1 MKKIYKVSLAAMTL
15 LTLVACGP
23 KRRPRTQP
31 STVQSEVT
39 DGKSSKKASSG
50 HEYYQTVLERYQAY
64 SRAIEAGDSAG
75 LETKLKEIDPQSD
88 EYVYAMY
95 LQTLGSKPNLSYFYT
110 DLDKDGRDELL
121 IGNGQTVSAIYYLKG
136 QQPELLHTAFV
147 ASSGG
152 SRSSFQIFE
161 DGSVIYAS
169 FSSLQPEVD
178 LIHYKFQ
185 KGKLETVNKI
195 QIKNGDGQK
204 PEKALGITAK
214 ELDQAKF
221 GWKELETGKKAISQA
236 STSEQQTN
244 SYQVRVAVSDLRIRK
259 EASIKGE
266 EVGMIPQGVYT
277 ITETVTAD
285 GYTWGKLQSGQGWIA
300 LEFTT
305 RVEGGNASTVKG
317 LSAED
322 QEDIHSVVENG
333 YSLMYSRLVKP
344 TFILDLSNDH
354 SGIYSYTEG
363 MFLDYFNTYTP
374 GTYQLADVIKKL
386 EAQETSESIQSMTT
400 DQLIQ
405 LAKERKQGWIY
416 SSKDKKFFEFVP
428 GGRGGAGPEVV
439 IPSADEWVVENDTVT
454 VTTRVKTSSQPFERY
469 VLKRSKKDYSG
480 GEHKTRFYVVS
491 KENVWNGK

>member
-31 STVQSEVT
+31 STAQSEVT

-64 SRAIEAGDSAG
+64 TRAIEAGDSAG

-121 IGNGQTVSAIYYLKG
+121 IGNGKTVSAIYYLKG

-204 PEKALGITAK
+204 PKKALGITAK

-266 EVGMIPQGVYT
+266 EVGIIPQGVYT

-305 RVEGGNASTVKG
+305 RVEGGNAESAPAPDTASTGMNLEEIKNGNFSSVAGVWKNKHGTSIEFNAQGIVKANGSALSGVQFSDFYFKEGNLHG
-317 LSAED
+317 LSRMPGATSETP
-322 QEDIHSVVENG
+322 IIFIP
-333 YSLMYSRLVKP
+333 SR
-344 TFILDLSNDH
+344 
-354 SGIYSYTEG
+354 EG
-363 MFLDYFNTYTP
+363 
-374 GTYQLADVIKKL
+374 G
-386 EAQETSESIQSMTT
+386 SESIY
-400 DQLIQ
+400 
-405 LAKERKQGWIY
+405 W
-416 SSKDKKFFEFVP
+416 SKSDVTN
-428 GGRGGAGPEVV
+428 G
-439 IPSADEWVVENDTVT
+439 NDLYY
-454 VTTRVKTSSQPFERY
+454 RV
-469 VLKRSKKDYSG
+469 
-480 GEHKTRFYVVS
+480 
-491 KENVWNGK
+491 N

>member
-1 MKKIYKVSLAAMTL
+1 MKKFYKVSLAAMTL

-31 STVQSEVT
+31 STAQSEVT

-88 EYVYAMY
+88 EYAYAMY

-152 SRSSFQIFE
+152 SRSGFQIFE

-204 PEKALGITAK
+204 PEKTLGITAK

-221 GWKELETGKKAISQA
+221 GWKELETGKKA
-236 STSEQQTN
+236 TS
-244 SYQVRVAVSDLRIRK
+244 
-259 EASIKGE
+259 
-266 EVGMIPQGVYT
+266 
-277 ITETVTAD
+277 
-285 GYTWGKLQSGQGWIA
+285 
-300 LEFTT
+300 
-305 RVEGGNASTVKG
+305 
-317 LSAED
+317 
-322 QEDIHSVVENG
+322 
-333 YSLMYSRLVKP
+333 
-344 TFILDLSNDH
+344 
-354 SGIYSYTEG
+354 
-363 MFLDYFNTYTP
+363 
-374 GTYQLADVIKKL
+374 
-386 EAQETSESIQSMTT
+386 
-400 DQLIQ
+400 
-405 LAKERKQGWIY
+405 
-416 SSKDKKFFEFVP
+416 
-428 GGRGGAGPEVV
+428 
-439 IPSADEWVVENDTVT
+439 
-454 VTTRVKTSSQPFERY
+454 
-469 VLKRSKKDYSG
+469 
-480 GEHKTRFYVVS
+480 
-491 KENVWNGK
+491 

>member
-31 STVQSEVT
+31 STAQSEVT

-75 LETKLKEIDPQSD
+75 LEAKLKEIDPQSD
-88 EYVYAMY
+88 EYAYAVY

-221 GWKELETGKKAISQA
+221 GWKELETGKKATSQA

-305 RVEGGNASTVKG
+305 RVEGGNAESAPAPDTASTGMNLEEIKNGNFSSVAGVWKNKHGTSIEFNAQGIVKANGSALSGVQFSDFYFKEGNLHG
-317 LSAED
+317 LSRMPGATSETP
-322 QEDIHSVVENG
+322 IIFIP
-333 YSLMYSRLVKP
+333 SR
-344 TFILDLSNDH
+344 
-354 SGIYSYTEG
+354 EG
-363 MFLDYFNTYTP
+363 
-374 GTYQLADVIKKL
+374 G
-386 EAQETSESIQSMTT
+386 SESIY
-400 DQLIQ
+400 
-405 LAKERKQGWIY
+405 W
-416 SSKDKKFFEFVP
+416 SKSDVTN
-428 GGRGGAGPEVV
+428 G
-439 IPSADEWVVENDTVT
+439 NDLYY
-454 VTTRVKTSSQPFERY
+454 RV
-469 VLKRSKKDYSG
+469 
-480 GEHKTRFYVVS
+480 
-491 KENVWNGK
+491 N

>member
-1 MKKIYKVSLAAMTL
+1 MKKFYKVSLVAMTL

-31 STVQSEVT
+31 STAQSEVT
-39 DGKSSKKASSG
+39 DGKNSKKASSG

-88 EYVYAMY
+88 EYVYAIY

-221 GWKELETGKKAISQA
+221 GWKELETGKKATSQA
-236 STSEQQTN
+236 KNSEQQTN
-244 SYQVRVAVSDLRIRK
+244 SFQVRVAVSDLRIRK

-266 EVGMIPQGVYT
+266 EVGMIPQGIYT

-305 RVEGGNASTVKG
+305 RVEGSNTTTSNKESSGMNIQEIQNGDFSSIAGTWRNGLGWTLEFDKDGLTGNKFFTDGSGVVNNIYPDHGYISGA
-317 LSAED
+317 
-322 QEDIHSVVENG
+322 IHST
-333 YSLMYSRLVKP
+333 KP
-344 TFILDLSNDH
+344 
-354 SGIYSYTEG
+354 
-363 MFLDYFNTYTP
+363 NT
-374 GTYQLADVIKKL
+374 A
-386 EAQETSESIQSMTT
+386 
-400 DQLIQ
+400 
-405 LAKERKQGWIY
+405 
-416 SSKDKKFFEFVP
+416 
-428 GGRGGAGPEVV
+428 GGAAISFLPAGTS
-439 IPSADEWVVENDTVT
+439 IKLDSNQNSDPSDT
-454 VTTRVKTSSQPFERY
+454 
-469 VLKRSKKDYSG
+469 KKDRIWTGQQYIWTP
-480 GEHKTRFYVVS
+480 EAFFYRVD
-491 KENVWNGK
+491 

>member
-31 STVQSEVT
+31 STAQSEVT

-64 SRAIEAGDSAG
+64 TRAIEAGDSAG

-121 IGNGQTVSAIYYLKG
+121 IGNGKTVSAIYYLKG

-204 PEKALGITAK
+204 PKKALGITAK

-221 GWKELETGKKAISQA
+221 GWKELETGKKATSQA

-266 EVGMIPQGVYT
+266 EVGIIPQGVYT

-305 RVEGGNASTVKG
+305 RVEGGNAESAPAPDTASTGMNLEEIKNGNFSSVAGVWKNKHGTSIEFNAQGIVKANGSALSGVQFSDFYFKEGNLHG
-317 LSAED
+317 LSRMPGATSETP
-322 QEDIHSVVENG
+322 IIFIP
-333 YSLMYSRLVKP
+333 SR
-344 TFILDLSNDH
+344 
-354 SGIYSYTEG
+354 EG
-363 MFLDYFNTYTP
+363 
-374 GTYQLADVIKKL
+374 G
-386 EAQETSESIQSMTT
+386 SESIY
-400 DQLIQ
+400 
-405 LAKERKQGWIY
+405 W
-416 SSKDKKFFEFVP
+416 SKSDVTN
-428 GGRGGAGPEVV
+428 G
-439 IPSADEWVVENDTVT
+439 NDLYY
-454 VTTRVKTSSQPFERY
+454 RV
-469 VLKRSKKDYSG
+469 
-480 GEHKTRFYVVS
+480 
-491 KENVWNGK
+491 N

>member
-1 MKKIYKVSLAAMTL
+1 MKKFYKVSLVAMTL

-31 STVQSEVT
+31 STAQSEVT
-39 DGKSSKKASSG
+39 DGKNSKKASSG

-88 EYVYAMY
+88 EYVYAIY

-244 SYQVRVAVSDLRIRK
+244 SFQVRVAVSDLRIRK

-266 EVGMIPQGVYT
+266 EVGMIPQGVYS
-277 ITETVTAD
+277 IIETVSAD

-305 RVEGGNASTVKG
+305 RVEGSNTTTSNKESSGMNIQEIQNGDFSSIAGTWRNGLGWTLEFDKDGLTGNKFFTDGSGVVNNIYPDHGYISGA
-317 LSAED
+317 
-322 QEDIHSVVENG
+322 IHS
-333 YSLMYSRLVKP
+333 SKP
-344 TFILDLSNDH
+344 
-354 SGIYSYTEG
+354 
-363 MFLDYFNTYTP
+363 NT
-374 GTYQLADVIKKL
+374 A
-386 EAQETSESIQSMTT
+386 
-400 DQLIQ
+400 
-405 LAKERKQGWIY
+405 
-416 SSKDKKFFEFVP
+416 
-428 GGRGGAGPEVV
+428 GGAAISFLPAGTS
-439 IPSADEWVVENDTVT
+439 IKLDSNQNSDPSDT
-454 VTTRVKTSSQPFERY
+454 
-469 VLKRSKKDYSG
+469 KKDRIWTGQQYIWTP
-480 GEHKTRFYVVS
+480 EAFFYRVD
-491 KENVWNGK
+491 

>member
-1 MKKIYKVSLAAMTL
+1 MTL

-31 STVQSEVT
+31 STAQSEVT

-152 SRSSFQIFE
+152 SRSGFQIFE

-221 GWKELETGKKAISQA
+221 GWKELETGKKATSQA

-266 EVGMIPQGVYT
+266 EVGIIPQGVYT

-305 RVEGGNASTVKG
+305 RVEGGNAESAPAPDTASTGMNLEEIKNGNFSSVAGVWKNKHGTSIEFNAQGIVKANGSALSGVQFSDFYFKEGNLHG
-317 LSAED
+317 LSRMPGATSETP
-322 QEDIHSVVENG
+322 IIFIP
-333 YSLMYSRLVKP
+333 SR
-344 TFILDLSNDH
+344 
-354 SGIYSYTEG
+354 EG
-363 MFLDYFNTYTP
+363 
-374 GTYQLADVIKKL
+374 G
-386 EAQETSESIQSMTT
+386 SESIY
-400 DQLIQ
+400 
-405 LAKERKQGWIY
+405 W
-416 SSKDKKFFEFVP
+416 SKSDVTN
-428 GGRGGAGPEVV
+428 G
-439 IPSADEWVVENDTVT
+439 NDLYY
-454 VTTRVKTSSQPFERY
+454 RV
-469 VLKRSKKDYSG
+469 
-480 GEHKTRFYVVS
+480 
-491 KENVWNGK
+491 N

>member
-31 STVQSEVT
+31 STAQSEVT
-39 DGKSSKKASSG
+39 NGKNSKKASSG

-88 EYVYAMY
+88 EYAYAMY

-152 SRSSFQIFE
+152 SRSGFQIFE

-214 ELDQAKF
+214 ELDQAKL
-221 GWKELETGKKAISQA
+221 GWKELETGKKATSQA
-236 STSEQQTN
+236 SNSEQQT
-244 SYQVRVAVSDLRIRK
+244 SSFQVRVAVSDLRIRK

-277 ITETVTAD
+277 ITETVSAD

-305 RVEGGNASTVKG
+305 RVEGGNAESAPAPDTASTGMNLEEIKNGNFSSVAGVWKNKHGTSIEFNAQGIVKANGSALSGVQFSDFYFKEGNLHG
-317 LSAED
+317 LSRMPGATSETP
-322 QEDIHSVVENG
+322 IIFIP
-333 YSLMYSRLVKP
+333 SR
-344 TFILDLSNDH
+344 
-354 SGIYSYTEG
+354 EG
-363 MFLDYFNTYTP
+363 
-374 GTYQLADVIKKL
+374 G
-386 EAQETSESIQSMTT
+386 SESIY
-400 DQLIQ
+400 
-405 LAKERKQGWIY
+405 W
-416 SSKDKKFFEFVP
+416 SKSDVTN
-428 GGRGGAGPEVV
+428 G
-439 IPSADEWVVENDTVT
+439 NDLYY
-454 VTTRVKTSSQPFERY
+454 RV
-469 VLKRSKKDYSG
+469 
-480 GEHKTRFYVVS
+480 
-491 KENVWNGK
+491 N

>member
-31 STVQSEVT
+31 STAQSEVT

-64 SRAIEAGDSAG
+64 SRAIETGDSVG

-221 GWKELETGKKAISQA
+221 EWKELETGKKATSQA
-236 STSEQQTN
+236 SNSEQQT
-244 SYQVRVAVSDLRIRK
+244 SSFQVRVGVSDLRIRK

-266 EVGMIPQGVYT
+266 EVGIIPQGVYT

-305 RVEGGNASTVKG
+305 RVEGGNAESAPAPDTASTGMNLEEIKAGNFSSVAGVWKNKHGTSIEFNAQGIVKANGSALSGVQFSDFYFKEGNLHG
-317 LSAED
+317 LSRMPGATSETP
-322 QEDIHSVVENG
+322 IIFIP
-333 YSLMYSRLVKP
+333 SR
-344 TFILDLSNDH
+344 
-354 SGIYSYTEG
+354 EG
-363 MFLDYFNTYTP
+363 
-374 GTYQLADVIKKL
+374 G
-386 EAQETSESIQSMTT
+386 SESIY
-400 DQLIQ
+400 
-405 LAKERKQGWIY
+405 W
-416 SSKDKKFFEFVP
+416 SKSDVTN
-428 GGRGGAGPEVV
+428 G
-439 IPSADEWVVENDTVT
+439 NDLYY
-454 VTTRVKTSSQPFERY
+454 RV
-469 VLKRSKKDYSG
+469 
-480 GEHKTRFYVVS
+480 
-491 KENVWNGK
+491 N

>member
-31 STVQSEVT
+31 STAQSEVT

-64 SRAIEAGDSAG
+64 SRAIETGDSVG

-169 FSSLQPEVD
+169 FSSLKPEVD

-221 GWKELETGKKAISQA
+221 GWKELETGKKATSQA
-236 STSEQQTN
+236 SNSEQQT
-244 SYQVRVAVSDLRIRK
+244 SSFQVRVSVSDLRIRK

-266 EVGMIPQGVYT
+266 EVGIIPQGVYT

-305 RVEGGNASTVKG
+305 RVEGGNAESAPAPDTASTGMNLEEIKNGNFSSVAGVWKNKHGTSIEFNAQGIVKANGSALSGVQFSDFYFKEGNLHG
-317 LSAED
+317 LSRMPGATSETP
-322 QEDIHSVVENG
+322 IIFIP
-333 YSLMYSRLVKP
+333 SR
-344 TFILDLSNDH
+344 
-354 SGIYSYTEG
+354 EG
-363 MFLDYFNTYTP
+363 
-374 GTYQLADVIKKL
+374 G
-386 EAQETSESIQSMTT
+386 SESIY
-400 DQLIQ
+400 
-405 LAKERKQGWIY
+405 W
-416 SSKDKKFFEFVP
+416 SKSDVTN
-428 GGRGGAGPEVV
+428 G
-439 IPSADEWVVENDTVT
+439 NDLYY
-454 VTTRVKTSSQPFERY
+454 RV
-469 VLKRSKKDYSG
+469 
-480 GEHKTRFYVVS
+480 
-491 KENVWNGK
+491 N

>member
-31 STVQSEVT
+31 STAQSEVT

-64 SRAIEAGDSAG
+64 TRAIEAGDSAG

-152 SRSSFQIFE
+152 SRSGFQIFE

-169 FSSLQPEVD
+169 FSSLKPEVD

-204 PEKALGITAK
+204 PKKALGITAK

-277 ITETVTAD
+277 ITETVSAD

-305 RVEGGNASTVKG
+305 RVEGGNAESAPAPDTASTGMNLEEIKNGNFSSVAGVWKNKHGTSIEFNAQGIVKANGSALSGVQFSDFYFKEGNLHG
-317 LSAED
+317 LSRMPGATSETP
-322 QEDIHSVVENG
+322 IIFIP
-333 YSLMYSRLVKP
+333 SR
-344 TFILDLSNDH
+344 
-354 SGIYSYTEG
+354 EG
-363 MFLDYFNTYTP
+363 
-374 GTYQLADVIKKL
+374 G
-386 EAQETSESIQSMTT
+386 SESIY
-400 DQLIQ
+400 
-405 LAKERKQGWIY
+405 W
-416 SSKDKKFFEFVP
+416 SKSDVTN
-428 GGRGGAGPEVV
+428 G
-439 IPSADEWVVENDTVT
+439 NDLYY
-454 VTTRVKTSSQPFERY
+454 RV
-469 VLKRSKKDYSG
+469 
-480 GEHKTRFYVVS
+480 
-491 KENVWNGK
+491 N

>member
-1 MKKIYKVSLAAMTL
+1 MKKIYKVSLVAMTL

-23 KRRPRTQP
+23 KRRPRTQH
-31 STVQSEVT
+31 STAKSEVT
-39 DGKSSKKASSG
+39 DGKNSKKESSG
-50 HEYYQTVLERYQAY
+50 HEYYQTVIERYQAY
-64 SRAIEAGDSAG
+64 SRYIEAGDRAG

-121 IGNGQTVSAIYYLKG
+121 IGNGQTVSVIYYLKG

-152 SRSSFQIFE
+152 SRSGFQIFE

-221 GWKELETGKKAISQA
+221 GWKELETGKKATSQA

-266 EVGMIPQGVYT
+266 EVGIIPQGVYT

-305 RVEGGNASTVKG
+305 RVEGGNAESAPAPDTASTGMNLEEIKNGNFSSVAGVWKNKHGTSIEFNAQGIVKANGSALSGVQFSDFYFKEGNLHG
-317 LSAED
+317 LSRMPGATSETP
-322 QEDIHSVVENG
+322 IIFIP
-333 YSLMYSRLVKP
+333 SR
-344 TFILDLSNDH
+344 
-354 SGIYSYTEG
+354 EG
-363 MFLDYFNTYTP
+363 
-374 GTYQLADVIKKL
+374 G
-386 EAQETSESIQSMTT
+386 SESIY
-400 DQLIQ
+400 
-405 LAKERKQGWIY
+405 W
-416 SSKDKKFFEFVP
+416 SKSDVTN
-428 GGRGGAGPEVV
+428 G
-439 IPSADEWVVENDTVT
+439 NDLYY
-454 VTTRVKTSSQPFERY
+454 RV
-469 VLKRSKKDYSG
+469 
-480 GEHKTRFYVVS
+480 
-491 KENVWNGK
+491 N

>member
-1 MKKIYKVSLAAMTL
+1 MKKIYKVSLVAMTL

-31 STVQSEVT
+31 STTQSEVT

-64 SRAIEAGDSAG
+64 SRAIETGDSVG

-221 GWKELETGKKAISQA
+221 GWKELETGKKATSQA

-266 EVGMIPQGVYT
+266 EVGIIPQGVYT

-305 RVEGGNASTVKG
+305 RVEGGNAESAPAPDTASTGMNLEEIKNGNFSSVAGVWKNKHGTSIEFNAQGIVKANGSALSGVQFSDFYFKEGNLHG
-317 LSAED
+317 LSRMPGATSETP
-322 QEDIHSVVENG
+322 IIFIP
-333 YSLMYSRLVKP
+333 SR
-344 TFILDLSNDH
+344 
-354 SGIYSYTEG
+354 EG
-363 MFLDYFNTYTP
+363 
-374 GTYQLADVIKKL
+374 G
-386 EAQETSESIQSMTT
+386 SESIY
-400 DQLIQ
+400 
-405 LAKERKQGWIY
+405 W
-416 SSKDKKFFEFVP
+416 SKSDVTN
-428 GGRGGAGPEVV
+428 G
-439 IPSADEWVVENDTVT
+439 NDLYY
-454 VTTRVKTSSQPFERY
+454 RV
-469 VLKRSKKDYSG
+469 
-480 GEHKTRFYVVS
+480 
-491 KENVWNGK
+491 N

>member
-1 MKKIYKVSLAAMTL
+1 MKKIYKVSLATMAL

-31 STVQSEVT
+31 STVQSEVA
-39 DGKSSKKASSG
+39 DGKGSKKTSSG
-50 HEYYQTVLERYQAY
+50 HEYYQTILERYQAY

-75 LETKLKEIDPQSD
+75 LETKLKEIDSQSD
-88 EYVYAMY
+88 EYFYARY
-95 LQTLGSKPNLSYFYT
+95 LQTLGRKPNLSYFYT

-121 IGNGQTVSAIYYLKG
+121 IGNSQTVSAIYYLKG

-152 SRSSFQIFE
+152 SRSGFQIFE

-185 KGKLETVNKI
+185 KGKLETVNQI
-195 QIKNGDGQK
+195 QIKNRDGQK

-221 GWKELETGKKAISQA
+221 GWKELETGKKATSQA
-236 STSEQQTN
+236 SNSEQQT
-244 SYQVRVAVSDLRIRK
+244 SSFQVRVGVSNLRIRK

-277 ITETVTAD
+277 ITETVSAD

-305 RVEGGNASTVKG
+305 RVSGNAESAPAPANTKTGMNLEEIKAGNFSSVAGVWKNKHGTSIEFDAQGIVKVNGSDLSGVQFSDFYFKEGNLHGLSRIPGATNETPILFIPSREGG
-317 LSAED
+317 
-322 QEDIHSVVENG
+322 
-333 YSLMYSRLVKP
+333 
-344 TFILDLSNDH
+344 
-354 SGIYSYTEG
+354 
-363 MFLDYFNTYTP
+363 
-374 GTYQLADVIKKL
+374 
-386 EAQETSESIQSMTT
+386 SESIYWSRSDVTN
-400 DQLIQ
+400 
-405 LAKERKQGWIY
+405 G
-416 SSKDKKFFEFVP
+416 
-428 GGRGGAGPEVV
+428 
-439 IPSADEWVVENDTVT
+439 NDLYY
-454 VTTRVKTSSQPFERY
+454 RV
-469 VLKRSKKDYSG
+469 
-480 GEHKTRFYVVS
+480 
-491 KENVWNGK
+491 N

>member
-31 STVQSEVT
+31 STAQSEVT

-64 SRAIEAGDSAG
+64 SRAIETGDSVG

-136 QQPELLHTAFV
+136 QQPELLDTAFV

-204 PEKALGITAK
+204 SEKALGITAK

-221 GWKELETGKKAISQA
+221 GWKELETGKKATSQA

-266 EVGMIPQGVYT
+266 EVGIIPQGVYT

-305 RVEGGNASTVKG
+305 RVEGGNAESAPAPDTASTGMNLEEIKNGNFSSVAGVWKNKHGTSIEFNAQGIVKANGSALSGVQFSDFYFKEGNLHG
-317 LSAED
+317 LSRMPGATSETP
-322 QEDIHSVVENG
+322 IIFIP
-333 YSLMYSRLVKP
+333 SR
-344 TFILDLSNDH
+344 
-354 SGIYSYTEG
+354 EG
-363 MFLDYFNTYTP
+363 
-374 GTYQLADVIKKL
+374 G
-386 EAQETSESIQSMTT
+386 SESIY
-400 DQLIQ
+400 
-405 LAKERKQGWIY
+405 W
-416 SSKDKKFFEFVP
+416 SKSDVTN
-428 GGRGGAGPEVV
+428 G
-439 IPSADEWVVENDTVT
+439 NDLYY
-454 VTTRVKTSSQPFERY
+454 RV
-469 VLKRSKKDYSG
+469 
-480 GEHKTRFYVVS
+480 
-491 KENVWNGK
+491 N

>member
-1 MKKIYKVSLAAMTL
+1 MKKIYKVSLAAITL

-31 STVQSEVT
+31 STVQSEVA
-39 DGKSSKKASSG
+39 DGKSSKKTSSG

-75 LETKLKEIDPQSD
+75 LAAKLKEIDPKSD

-121 IGNGQTVSAIYYLKG
+121 IGSGQTVSAIYYLKG

-152 SRSSFQIFE
+152 SRSGFQIFE

-204 PEKALGITAK
+204 PDKVLGITAK

-221 GWKELETGKKAISQA
+221 VWKELETGKKATSQA
-236 STSEQQTN
+236 SISEQQT
-244 SYQVRVAVSDLRIRK
+244 SSFQVRVAVSDLRIRK

-266 EVGMIPQGVYT
+266 EVGIIPQGIYT

-305 RVEGGNASTVKG
+305 RVEGGNAESAPAPDTASTGMNLEEIKNGNFSSVAGVWKNKHGTSIEFNAQGIVKANGSALSGVQFSDFYFKEGNLHG
-317 LSAED
+317 LSRMPGATSETP
-322 QEDIHSVVENG
+322 IIFIP
-333 YSLMYSRLVKP
+333 SR
-344 TFILDLSNDH
+344 
-354 SGIYSYTEG
+354 EG
-363 MFLDYFNTYTP
+363 
-374 GTYQLADVIKKL
+374 G
-386 EAQETSESIQSMTT
+386 SESIY
-400 DQLIQ
+400 
-405 LAKERKQGWIY
+405 W
-416 SSKDKKFFEFVP
+416 SKSDVTN
-428 GGRGGAGPEVV
+428 G
-439 IPSADEWVVENDTVT
+439 NDLYY
-454 VTTRVKTSSQPFERY
+454 RV
-469 VLKRSKKDYSG
+469 
-480 GEHKTRFYVVS
+480 
-491 KENVWNGK
+491 N

>member
-1 MKKIYKVSLAAMTL
+1 MKKFYKVSLVAMTL

-31 STVQSEVT
+31 STAQSEVT
-39 DGKSSKKASSG
+39 DGKNSKKASSG

-88 EYVYAMY
+88 EYAYAMY

-221 GWKELETGKKAISQA
+221 GWKELETGKKATSQA
-236 STSEQQTN
+236 KNSEQQTN
-244 SYQVRVAVSDLRIRK
+244 SFQVRVAVSDLRIRK

-277 ITETVTAD
+277 IIETVSAD

-305 RVEGGNASTVKG
+305 RVEGGNAESAPAPDTASTGMNLEEIKNGNFSSVAGVWKNKHGTSIEFNAQGIVKANGSALSGVQFSDFYFKEGNLHG
-317 LSAED
+317 LSRMPGATSETP
-322 QEDIHSVVENG
+322 IIFIP
-333 YSLMYSRLVKP
+333 SR
-344 TFILDLSNDH
+344 
-354 SGIYSYTEG
+354 EG
-363 MFLDYFNTYTP
+363 
-374 GTYQLADVIKKL
+374 G
-386 EAQETSESIQSMTT
+386 SESIY
-400 DQLIQ
+400 
-405 LAKERKQGWIY
+405 W
-416 SSKDKKFFEFVP
+416 SKSDVTN
-428 GGRGGAGPEVV
+428 G
-439 IPSADEWVVENDTVT
+439 NDLYY
-454 VTTRVKTSSQPFERY
+454 RV
-469 VLKRSKKDYSG
+469 
-480 GEHKTRFYVVS
+480 
-491 KENVWNGK
+491 N

>member
-31 STVQSEVT
+31 STTQSEVT

-88 EYVYAMY
+88 EYVYALY

-214 ELDQAKF
+214 ELDQAKL
-221 GWKELETGKKAISQA
+221 GWKELETGKKATSQA
-236 STSEQQTN
+236 SNSEQQT
-244 SYQVRVAVSDLRIRK
+244 SSFQVRVAVSDLRIRK

-277 ITETVTAD
+277 ITETVSAD

-305 RVEGGNASTVKG
+305 RVEGGNAESAPAPDTASTGMNLEEIKNGNFSSVAGVWKNKHGTSIEFNAQGIVKANGSALSGVQFSDFYFKEGNLHG
-317 LSAED
+317 LSRMPGATSETP
-322 QEDIHSVVENG
+322 IIFIP
-333 YSLMYSRLVKP
+333 SR
-344 TFILDLSNDH
+344 
-354 SGIYSYTEG
+354 EG
-363 MFLDYFNTYTP
+363 
-374 GTYQLADVIKKL
+374 G
-386 EAQETSESIQSMTT
+386 SESIY
-400 DQLIQ
+400 
-405 LAKERKQGWIY
+405 W
-416 SSKDKKFFEFVP
+416 SKSDVTN
-428 GGRGGAGPEVV
+428 G
-439 IPSADEWVVENDTVT
+439 NDLYY
-454 VTTRVKTSSQPFERY
+454 RV
-469 VLKRSKKDYSG
+469 
-480 GEHKTRFYVVS
+480 
-491 KENVWNGK
+491 N

>member
-15 LTLVACGP
+15 LTLVACGS

-31 STVQSEVT
+31 STVQSEVA
-39 DGKSSKKASSG
+39 DGKETKKTSSG

-88 EYVYAMY
+88 EYVYARY
-95 LQTLGSKPNLSYFYT
+95 LQTLGRKPSLSYFYT

-121 IGNGQTVSAIYYLKG
+121 IGNSQTVSAIYYLKG

-152 SRSSFQIFE
+152 SRSGFQIFE
-161 DGSVIYAS
+161 DGSVVYAS

-178 LIHYKFQ
+178 VIHYKFQ
-185 KGKLETVNKI
+185 KGKLETVNQI

-221 GWKELETGKKAISQA
+221 GWKELETGKKATSQA
-236 STSEQQTN
+236 SNSESQTS
-244 SYQVRVAVSDLRIRK
+244 SFQVRVGVSDLRIRK

-277 ITETVTAD
+277 ITETVSAD

-305 RVEGGNASTVKG
+305 RVSGNAESAPAPANTKTGMNLEEIKAGNFSSVAGVWKNKHGTSIEFDAQGIVKVNGSDLSGVQFSDFYFKEGNLHGLSRIPGATNETPILFIPSREGG
-317 LSAED
+317 
-322 QEDIHSVVENG
+322 
-333 YSLMYSRLVKP
+333 
-344 TFILDLSNDH
+344 
-354 SGIYSYTEG
+354 
-363 MFLDYFNTYTP
+363 
-374 GTYQLADVIKKL
+374 
-386 EAQETSESIQSMTT
+386 SESIYWSRSDVTN
-400 DQLIQ
+400 
-405 LAKERKQGWIY
+405 G
-416 SSKDKKFFEFVP
+416 
-428 GGRGGAGPEVV
+428 
-439 IPSADEWVVENDTVT
+439 NDLYY
-454 VTTRVKTSSQPFERY
+454 RV
-469 VLKRSKKDYSG
+469 
-480 GEHKTRFYVVS
+480 
-491 KENVWNGK
+491 N

>member
-31 STVQSEVT
+31 STAQSEVT

-64 SRAIEAGDSAG
+64 SRAIETGDSVG

-95 LQTLGSKPNLSYFYT
+95 LQTLGSKPNLSCFYT

-185 KGKLETVNKI
+185 KGKLETINQI

-204 PEKALGITAK
+204 AEQASGITAK

-221 GWKELETGKKAISQA
+221 EWKELETGKKATSQA
-236 STSEQQTN
+236 SNSEQQT
-244 SYQVRVAVSDLRIRK
+244 SSFQVRVAVSDLRIRK

-266 EVGMIPQGVYT
+266 EVGIIPQGVYT
-277 ITETVTAD
+277 ITETVSAD

-305 RVEGGNASTVKG
+305 RVEGGNAESAPAPDTASTGMNLEEIKNGNFSSVAGVWKNKHGTSIEFNAQGIVKANGSALSGVQFSDFYFKEGNLHG
-317 LSAED
+317 LSRMPGATSETP
-322 QEDIHSVVENG
+322 IIFIP
-333 YSLMYSRLVKP
+333 SR
-344 TFILDLSNDH
+344 
-354 SGIYSYTEG
+354 EG
-363 MFLDYFNTYTP
+363 
-374 GTYQLADVIKKL
+374 G
-386 EAQETSESIQSMTT
+386 SESIY
-400 DQLIQ
+400 
-405 LAKERKQGWIY
+405 W
-416 SSKDKKFFEFVP
+416 SKSDVTN
-428 GGRGGAGPEVV
+428 G
-439 IPSADEWVVENDTVT
+439 NDLYY
-454 VTTRVKTSSQPFERY
+454 RV
-469 VLKRSKKDYSG
+469 
-480 GEHKTRFYVVS
+480 
-491 KENVWNGK
+491 N

>member
-31 STVQSEVT
+31 STVQSEVA
-39 DGKSSKKASSG
+39 DGKETKKTSSG

-88 EYVYAMY
+88 EYVYARY
-95 LQTLGSKPNLSYFYT
+95 LQTLGRKPSLSYFYT

-152 SRSSFQIFE
+152 SRSVFQIFE
-161 DGSVIYAS
+161 DASVIYAS

-185 KGKLETVNKI
+185 KGKLETVNQI

-221 GWKELETGKKAISQA
+221 GWKELETGKKATSQA
-236 STSEQQTN
+236 SNSESQTS
-244 SYQVRVAVSDLRIRK
+244 SFQVRIGVSDLRIRK

-277 ITETVTAD
+277 ITETVSAD

-305 RVEGGNASTVKG
+305 RVEGSNAATSNKGSVGMNIQEIQNGDFSSISGTWRNGLGWTLEFDKDGLTGNQFFTDGSGVVNNVNPDHSYITGA
-317 LSAED
+317 
-322 QEDIHSVVENG
+322 IHS
-333 YSLMYSRLVKP
+333 SKP
-344 TFILDLSNDH
+344 
-354 SGIYSYTEG
+354 
-363 MFLDYFNTYTP
+363 NT
-374 GTYQLADVIKKL
+374 A
-386 EAQETSESIQSMTT
+386 
-400 DQLIQ
+400 
-405 LAKERKQGWIY
+405 
-416 SSKDKKFFEFVP
+416 
-428 GGRGGAGPEVV
+428 GGAAISFLPAGTSIKPDSNQNSD
-439 IPSADEWVVENDTVT
+439 PSDT
-454 VTTRVKTSSQPFERY
+454 
-469 VLKRSKKDYSG
+469 KKDRIWIGQQYIWNP
-480 GEHKTRFYVVS
+480 EDFFYRVD
-491 KENVWNGK
+491 

>member
-31 STVQSEVT
+31 STAQSEVT

-64 SRAIEAGDSAG
+64 SRAIETGDSVG

-266 EVGMIPQGVYT
+266 EVGIIPQGVYT

-305 RVEGGNASTVKG
+305 RVEGGNAESAPAPDTASTGMNLEEIKNGNFSSVAGVWKNKHGTSIEFNAQGIVKANGSALSGVQFSDFYFKEGNLHG
-317 LSAED
+317 LSRMPGATSETP
-322 QEDIHSVVENG
+322 IIFIP
-333 YSLMYSRLVKP
+333 SR
-344 TFILDLSNDH
+344 
-354 SGIYSYTEG
+354 EG
-363 MFLDYFNTYTP
+363 
-374 GTYQLADVIKKL
+374 G
-386 EAQETSESIQSMTT
+386 SESIY
-400 DQLIQ
+400 
-405 LAKERKQGWIY
+405 W
-416 SSKDKKFFEFVP
+416 SKSDVTN
-428 GGRGGAGPEVV
+428 G
-439 IPSADEWVVENDTVT
+439 NDLYY
-454 VTTRVKTSSQPFERY
+454 RV
-469 VLKRSKKDYSG
+469 
-480 GEHKTRFYVVS
+480 
-491 KENVWNGK
+491 N

>member
-31 STVQSEVT
+31 STVQSEVA
-39 DGKSSKKASSG
+39 DGKETKKTSSG

-75 LETKLKEIDPQSD
+75 LETKLKEIGPQSD
-88 EYVYAMY
+88 EYVYVKY
-95 LQTLGSKPNLSYFYT
+95 LQTLGRKPSLSYFYT

-152 SRSSFQIFE
+152 SRSGFQIFE

-185 KGKLETVNKI
+185 KGKLETVNQI

-221 GWKELETGKKAISQA
+221 GWKELETGKKATSQA
-236 STSEQQTN
+236 SNSESQTS
-244 SYQVRVAVSDLRIRK
+244 SFQVRVGVSDLRIRK

-277 ITETVTAD
+277 ITEKVSAD
-285 GYTWGKLQSGQGWIA
+285 GYTWGKLQSGQGWIV

-305 RVEGGNASTVKG
+305 RVEGSNAATSNKGSGGMNIQEIQNGDFSSISGTWRNGLGWTLEFDKDGLTGNQFFTDGSGVVNNINPDHSYITGA
-317 LSAED
+317 
-322 QEDIHSVVENG
+322 IHS
-333 YSLMYSRLVKP
+333 SKP
-344 TFILDLSNDH
+344 
-354 SGIYSYTEG
+354 
-363 MFLDYFNTYTP
+363 NT
-374 GTYQLADVIKKL
+374 A
-386 EAQETSESIQSMTT
+386 
-400 DQLIQ
+400 
-405 LAKERKQGWIY
+405 
-416 SSKDKKFFEFVP
+416 
-428 GGRGGAGPEVV
+428 GGAAISFLPVGTSIKPDSNQNSD
-439 IPSADEWVVENDTVT
+439 PSDT
-454 VTTRVKTSSQPFERY
+454 
-469 VLKRSKKDYSG
+469 KKDRIWIGQQYIWNP
-480 GEHKTRFYVVS
+480 EDFFYRVD
-491 KENVWNGK
+491 

>member
-1 MKKIYKVSLAAMTL
+1 MKKFYKVSLVAMTL

-31 STVQSEVT
+31 STAQSEVT
-39 DGKSSKKASSG
+39 DGKNSKKASSG

-64 SRAIEAGDSAG
+64 SRTIEAGDSAG
-75 LETKLKEIDPQSD
+75 LETKLKEIDSQSD
-88 EYVYAMY
+88 EYAYAMY

-152 SRSSFQIFE
+152 SRSGFQIFE

-221 GWKELETGKKAISQA
+221 GWKELETGKKATSQA
-236 STSEQQTN
+236 NNSEQQT
-244 SYQVRVAVSDLRIRK
+244 SSFQVRVAVSDLRIRK

-277 ITETVTAD
+277 ITETVSAD

-305 RVEGGNASTVKG
+305 RVEGGNAESAPAPDTASTGMNLEEIKNGNFSSVAGVWKNKHGTSIEFNAQGIVKANGSALSGVQFSDFYFKEGNLHG
-317 LSAED
+317 LSRMPGATSETP
-322 QEDIHSVVENG
+322 IIFIP
-333 YSLMYSRLVKP
+333 SR
-344 TFILDLSNDH
+344 
-354 SGIYSYTEG
+354 EG
-363 MFLDYFNTYTP
+363 
-374 GTYQLADVIKKL
+374 G
-386 EAQETSESIQSMTT
+386 SESIY
-400 DQLIQ
+400 
-405 LAKERKQGWIY
+405 W
-416 SSKDKKFFEFVP
+416 SKSDVTN
-428 GGRGGAGPEVV
+428 G
-439 IPSADEWVVENDTVT
+439 NDLYY
-454 VTTRVKTSSQPFERY
+454 RV
-469 VLKRSKKDYSG
+469 
-480 GEHKTRFYVVS
+480 
-491 KENVWNGK
+491 N

>member
-31 STVQSEVT
+31 STAQSEVT

-75 LETKLKEIDPQSD
+75 LEAKLKEIDPQSD
-88 EYVYAMY
+88 EYAYAVY

-121 IGNGQTVSAIYYLKG
+121 IGNNQTVSAIYYLKG

-204 PEKALGITAK
+204 PKKALGITAK

-221 GWKELETGKKAISQA
+221 GWKELETGKKATSQA
-236 STSEQQTN
+236 STSEQQT
-244 SYQVRVAVSDLRIRK
+244 SSFQVRVAVSDLRIRK

-277 ITETVTAD
+277 ITETVAAD

-305 RVEGGNASTVKG
+305 RVEGGNAESAPAPDTASTGMNLEEIKNGNFSSVAGVWKNKHGTSIEFNAQGIVKANGSALSGVQFSDFYFKEGNLHG
-317 LSAED
+317 LSRMPGATSETP
-322 QEDIHSVVENG
+322 IIFIP
-333 YSLMYSRLVKP
+333 SR
-344 TFILDLSNDH
+344 
-354 SGIYSYTEG
+354 EG
-363 MFLDYFNTYTP
+363 
-374 GTYQLADVIKKL
+374 G
-386 EAQETSESIQSMTT
+386 SESIY
-400 DQLIQ
+400 
-405 LAKERKQGWIY
+405 W
-416 SSKDKKFFEFVP
+416 SKSDVTN
-428 GGRGGAGPEVV
+428 G
-439 IPSADEWVVENDTVT
+439 NDLYY
-454 VTTRVKTSSQPFERY
+454 RV
-469 VLKRSKKDYSG
+469 
-480 GEHKTRFYVVS
+480 
-491 KENVWNGK
+491 N

>member
-1 MKKIYKVSLAAMTL
+1 MKKFYKVSLVAMTL

-31 STVQSEVT
+31 STAQSEVT
-39 DGKSSKKASSG
+39 DGKNSKKASSG

-88 EYVYAMY
+88 EYVYAIY

-266 EVGMIPQGVYT
+266 EVGIIPQGVYT

-305 RVEGGNASTVKG
+305 RVEGGNAESAPAPDTASTGMNLEEIKNGNFSSVAGVWKNKHGTSIEFNAQGIVKANGSALSGVQFSDFYFKEGNLHG
-317 LSAED
+317 LSRMPGATSETP
-322 QEDIHSVVENG
+322 IIFIP
-333 YSLMYSRLVKP
+333 SR
-344 TFILDLSNDH
+344 
-354 SGIYSYTEG
+354 EG
-363 MFLDYFNTYTP
+363 
-374 GTYQLADVIKKL
+374 G
-386 EAQETSESIQSMTT
+386 SESIY
-400 DQLIQ
+400 
-405 LAKERKQGWIY
+405 W
-416 SSKDKKFFEFVP
+416 SKSDVTN
-428 GGRGGAGPEVV
+428 G
-439 IPSADEWVVENDTVT
+439 NDLYY
-454 VTTRVKTSSQPFERY
+454 RV
-469 VLKRSKKDYSG
+469 
-480 GEHKTRFYVVS
+480 
-491 KENVWNGK
+491 N

>member
-15 LTLVACGP
+15 LTLVACGA

-31 STVQSEVT
+31 STAQSEVT

-152 SRSSFQIFE
+152 SRSGFQIFE

-221 GWKELETGKKAISQA
+221 GWKELETGKKATSQA

-266 EVGMIPQGVYT
+266 EVGIIPQGVYT

-305 RVEGGNASTVKG
+305 RVEGGNAESAPAPDTASTGMNLEEIKNGNFSSVAGVWKNKHGTSIEFNAQGIVKANGSALSGVQFSDFYFKEGNLHG
-317 LSAED
+317 LSRMPGATSETP
-322 QEDIHSVVENG
+322 IIFIP
-333 YSLMYSRLVKP
+333 SR
-344 TFILDLSNDH
+344 
-354 SGIYSYTEG
+354 EG
-363 MFLDYFNTYTP
+363 
-374 GTYQLADVIKKL
+374 G
-386 EAQETSESIQSMTT
+386 SESIY
-400 DQLIQ
+400 
-405 LAKERKQGWIY
+405 W
-416 SSKDKKFFEFVP
+416 SKSDVTN
-428 GGRGGAGPEVV
+428 G
-439 IPSADEWVVENDTVT
+439 NDLYY
-454 VTTRVKTSSQPFERY
+454 RV
-469 VLKRSKKDYSG
+469 
-480 GEHKTRFYVVS
+480 
-491 KENVWNGK
+491 N

>member
-31 STVQSEVT
+31 STAQSEVT

-64 SRAIEAGDSAG
+64 TRAIEAGDSAG

-121 IGNGQTVSAIYYLKG
+121 IGNGKTVSAIYYLKG

-204 PEKALGITAK
+204 PKKALGITAK

-236 STSEQQTN
+236 STSEQ
-244 SYQVRVAVSDLRIRK
+244 
-259 EASIKGE
+259 
-266 EVGMIPQGVYT
+266 
-277 ITETVTAD
+277 
-285 GYTWGKLQSGQGWIA
+285 
-300 LEFTT
+300 
-305 RVEGGNASTVKG
+305 
-317 LSAED
+317 
-322 QEDIHSVVENG
+322 
-333 YSLMYSRLVKP
+333 
-344 TFILDLSNDH
+344 
-354 SGIYSYTEG
+354 
-363 MFLDYFNTYTP
+363 
-374 GTYQLADVIKKL
+374 
-386 EAQETSESIQSMTT
+386 
-400 DQLIQ
+400 
-405 LAKERKQGWIY
+405 
-416 SSKDKKFFEFVP
+416 
-428 GGRGGAGPEVV
+428 
-439 IPSADEWVVENDTVT
+439 
-454 VTTRVKTSSQPFERY
+454 
-469 VLKRSKKDYSG
+469 
-480 GEHKTRFYVVS
+480 
-491 KENVWNGK
+491 

>member
-31 STVQSEVT
+31 STAQSEVT

-64 SRAIEAGDSAG
+64 SRAIETGDSVG

-221 GWKELETGKKAISQA
+221 GWKELETGKKATSQA

-277 ITETVTAD
+277 ITETVSAD

-305 RVEGGNASTVKG
+305 RVEGGNAESAPAPDTASTGMNLEEIKNGNFSSVAGVWKNKHGTSIEFNAQGIVKANGSALSGVQFSDFYFKEGNLHG
-317 LSAED
+317 LSRMPGATSETP
-322 QEDIHSVVENG
+322 IIFIP
-333 YSLMYSRLVKP
+333 SR
-344 TFILDLSNDH
+344 
-354 SGIYSYTEG
+354 EG
-363 MFLDYFNTYTP
+363 
-374 GTYQLADVIKKL
+374 G
-386 EAQETSESIQSMTT
+386 SESIY
-400 DQLIQ
+400 
-405 LAKERKQGWIY
+405 W
-416 SSKDKKFFEFVP
+416 SKSDVTN
-428 GGRGGAGPEVV
+428 G
-439 IPSADEWVVENDTVT
+439 NDLYY
-454 VTTRVKTSSQPFERY
+454 RV
-469 VLKRSKKDYSG
+469 
-480 GEHKTRFYVVS
+480 
-491 KENVWNGK
+491 N

>member
-1 MKKIYKVSLAAMTL
+1 MKKIYKVSLATMTL

-31 STVQSEVT
+31 STAQSEVT

-75 LETKLKEIDPQSD
+75 LEAKLKEIDPQSD

-95 LQTLGSKPNLSYFYT
+95 LQTLGSKLNLSYFYT

-152 SRSSFQIFE
+152 SRSGFQIFE

-221 GWKELETGKKAISQA
+221 GWKELETGKKATSQA

-266 EVGMIPQGVYT
+266 EVGIIPQGVYT

-305 RVEGGNASTVKG
+305 RVEGGNAESAPAPDTASTGMNLEEIKNGNFSSVAGVWKNKHGTSIEFNAQGIVKANGSALSGVQFSDFYFKEGNLHG
-317 LSAED
+317 LSRMPGATSETP
-322 QEDIHSVVENG
+322 IIFIP
-333 YSLMYSRLVKP
+333 SR
-344 TFILDLSNDH
+344 
-354 SGIYSYTEG
+354 EG
-363 MFLDYFNTYTP
+363 
-374 GTYQLADVIKKL
+374 G
-386 EAQETSESIQSMTT
+386 SESIY
-400 DQLIQ
+400 
-405 LAKERKQGWIY
+405 W
-416 SSKDKKFFEFVP
+416 SKSDVTN
-428 GGRGGAGPEVV
+428 G
-439 IPSADEWVVENDTVT
+439 NDLYY
-454 VTTRVKTSSQPFERY
+454 RV
-469 VLKRSKKDYSG
+469 
-480 GEHKTRFYVVS
+480 
-491 KENVWNGK
+491 N

>member
-31 STVQSEVT
+31 STAQSEVT

-221 GWKELETGKKAISQA
+221 GWKELETGKKATSQA
-236 STSEQQTN
+236 KNSEQQTN
-244 SYQVRVAVSDLRIRK
+244 SFQVRVAVSDLRIRK

-266 EVGMIPQGVYT
+266 EVGMIPQGVYS
-277 ITETVTAD
+277 IIETVSAD

-305 RVEGGNASTVKG
+305 RVEGSNTTTSNKESSGMNIQEIQNGDFSSIAGTWRNGLGWTLEFDKDGLTGNKFFTDGSGVVNNIYPDHGYISGA
-317 LSAED
+317 
-322 QEDIHSVVENG
+322 IHS
-333 YSLMYSRLVKP
+333 SKP
-344 TFILDLSNDH
+344 
-354 SGIYSYTEG
+354 
-363 MFLDYFNTYTP
+363 NT
-374 GTYQLADVIKKL
+374 A
-386 EAQETSESIQSMTT
+386 
-400 DQLIQ
+400 
-405 LAKERKQGWIY
+405 
-416 SSKDKKFFEFVP
+416 
-428 GGRGGAGPEVV
+428 GGAAISFLPAGTS
-439 IPSADEWVVENDTVT
+439 IKLDSNQNSDPSDT
-454 VTTRVKTSSQPFERY
+454 
-469 VLKRSKKDYSG
+469 KKDRIWTGQQYIWTP
-480 GEHKTRFYVVS
+480 EAFFYRVD
-491 KENVWNGK
+491 

>member
-1 MKKIYKVSLAAMTL
+1 MKKIYKVSLAVMTM

-31 STVQSEVT
+31 STAQSEVT

-64 SRAIEAGDSAG
+64 SRAIEEGDSAG

-152 SRSSFQIFE
+152 SRSGFQIFE

-221 GWKELETGKKAISQA
+221 GWKELETGKKATSQA
-236 STSEQQTN
+236 SNSEQQT
-244 SYQVRVAVSDLRIRK
+244 SSFQVRVSVSDLRIRK

-266 EVGMIPQGVYT
+266 EVGIIPQGVYT
-277 ITETVTAD
+277 ITETVSAD

-305 RVEGGNASTVKG
+305 RVEGGNAESAPAPDTASTGMNLEEIKNGNFSSVAGVWKNKHGTSIEFNAQGIVKANGSALSGVQFSDFYFKEGNLHG
-317 LSAED
+317 LSRMPGATSEKP
-322 QEDIHSVVENG
+322 IIFIP
-333 YSLMYSRLVKP
+333 SR
-344 TFILDLSNDH
+344 
-354 SGIYSYTEG
+354 EG
-363 MFLDYFNTYTP
+363 
-374 GTYQLADVIKKL
+374 G
-386 EAQETSESIQSMTT
+386 SESIY
-400 DQLIQ
+400 
-405 LAKERKQGWIY
+405 W
-416 SSKDKKFFEFVP
+416 SKSDVTN
-428 GGRGGAGPEVV
+428 G
-439 IPSADEWVVENDTVT
+439 NDLYY
-454 VTTRVKTSSQPFERY
+454 RV
-469 VLKRSKKDYSG
+469 
-480 GEHKTRFYVVS
+480 
-491 KENVWNGK
+491 N

>member
-31 STVQSEVT
+31 STAQSEVT

-152 SRSSFQIFE
+152 SRSGFQIFE

-221 GWKELETGKKAISQA
+221 GWKELETGKKATSQA

-266 EVGMIPQGVYT
+266 EVGIIPQGVYT

-305 RVEGGNASTVKG
+305 RVEGGNAESAPAPDTASTGMNLEEIKNGNFSSVAGVWKNKHGTSIEFNAQGIVKANGSALSGVQFSDFYFKEGNLHG
-317 LSAED
+317 LSRMPGATSETPI
-322 QEDIHSVVENG
+322 IHSFK
-333 YSLMYSRLVKP
+333 R
-344 TFILDLSNDH
+344 
-354 SGIYSYTEG
+354 
-363 MFLDYFNTYTP
+363 
-374 GTYQLADVIKKL
+374 
-386 EAQETSESIQSMTT
+386 
-400 DQLIQ
+400 
-405 LAKERKQGWIY
+405 
-416 SSKDKKFFEFVP
+416 
-428 GGRGGAGPEVV
+428 RG
-439 IPSADEWVVENDTVT
+439 
-454 VTTRVKTSSQPFERY
+454 K
-469 VLKRSKKDYSG
+469 
-480 GEHKTRFYVVS
+480 
-491 KENVWNGK
+491 

>member
-31 STVQSEVT
+31 STVQSEVA
-39 DGKSSKKASSG
+39 DGKETKKTSSG

-88 EYVYAMY
+88 EYVYARY
-95 LQTLGSKPNLSYFYT
+95 LQTLGRKPSLSYFYT

-121 IGNGQTVSAIYYLKG
+121 IGNSQTVSAIYYLKG

-147 ASSGG
+147 ASSSG
-152 SRSSFQIFE
+152 SRSGFQIFE

-185 KGKLETVNKI
+185 KGKLETVNQI

-221 GWKELETGKKAISQA
+221 GWKELETGKKATSQA
-236 STSEQQTN
+236 SNSESQTS
-244 SYQVRVAVSDLRIRK
+244 SFQVRVGVSDLRIRK

-305 RVEGGNASTVKG
+305 RVEGGNAESAPAPDTASTGMNLEEIKAGNFSSVAGVWKNKHGTSIEFDTQGIVKANGSALNGVQFSDFYFKEGNLHG
-317 LSAED
+317 LSRMPGATSETP
-322 QEDIHSVVENG
+322 IIFIP
-333 YSLMYSRLVKP
+333 SR
-344 TFILDLSNDH
+344 
-354 SGIYSYTEG
+354 EG
-363 MFLDYFNTYTP
+363 
-374 GTYQLADVIKKL
+374 G
-386 EAQETSESIQSMTT
+386 SESIY
-400 DQLIQ
+400 
-405 LAKERKQGWIY
+405 W
-416 SSKDKKFFEFVP
+416 SKSDVTN
-428 GGRGGAGPEVV
+428 G
-439 IPSADEWVVENDTVT
+439 NDLYY
-454 VTTRVKTSSQPFERY
+454 RV
-469 VLKRSKKDYSG
+469 
-480 GEHKTRFYVVS
+480 
-491 KENVWNGK
+491 N

>member
-1 MKKIYKVSLAAMTL
+1 MKKFYKVSLVAMTL

-31 STVQSEVT
+31 STAQSEVT
-39 DGKSSKKASSG
+39 DGKNSKKASSG

-88 EYVYAMY
+88 EYVYAIY

-221 GWKELETGKKAISQA
+221 GWKELETGKKATSQA
-236 STSEQQTN
+236 KNSEQQTN
-244 SYQVRVAVSDLRIRK
+244 SFQVRVAVSDLRIRK

-277 ITETVTAD
+277 IIETVSAD

-305 RVEGGNASTVKG
+305 RVEGGNAESAPAPDTASTGMNLEEIKNGNFSSVAGVWKNKHGTSIEFNAQGIVKANGSALSGVQFSDFYFKEGNLHG
-317 LSAED
+317 LSRMPGATSETP
-322 QEDIHSVVENG
+322 IIFIP
-333 YSLMYSRLVKP
+333 SR
-344 TFILDLSNDH
+344 
-354 SGIYSYTEG
+354 EG
-363 MFLDYFNTYTP
+363 
-374 GTYQLADVIKKL
+374 G
-386 EAQETSESIQSMTT
+386 SESIY
-400 DQLIQ
+400 
-405 LAKERKQGWIY
+405 W
-416 SSKDKKFFEFVP
+416 SKSDVTN
-428 GGRGGAGPEVV
+428 G
-439 IPSADEWVVENDTVT
+439 NDLYY
-454 VTTRVKTSSQPFERY
+454 RV
-469 VLKRSKKDYSG
+469 
-480 GEHKTRFYVVS
+480 
-491 KENVWNGK
+491 N

>member
-1 MKKIYKVSLAAMTL
+1 MKKFYKVSLVAMTL

-31 STVQSEVT
+31 STAQSEVT
-39 DGKSSKKASSG
+39 DGKNSKKASSG

-88 EYVYAMY
+88 EYVYAIY

-221 GWKELETGKKAISQA
+221 GWKELETGKKATSQA
-236 STSEQQTN
+236 KNSEQQTN
-244 SYQVRVAVSDLRIRK
+244 SFQVRVAVSDLRIRK

-266 EVGMIPQGVYT
+266 EVGMIPQGIYT

-305 RVEGGNASTVKG
+305 RVEGSNTTTSNKESSGMNIQEIQNGDFSSIAGTWRNGLGWTLEFDKDGLTGNKFFTDGSGVVNNIYPDHGYISGA
-317 LSAED
+317 
-322 QEDIHSVVENG
+322 IHS
-333 YSLMYSRLVKP
+333 SKP
-344 TFILDLSNDH
+344 
-354 SGIYSYTEG
+354 
-363 MFLDYFNTYTP
+363 NT
-374 GTYQLADVIKKL
+374 A
-386 EAQETSESIQSMTT
+386 
-400 DQLIQ
+400 
-405 LAKERKQGWIY
+405 
-416 SSKDKKFFEFVP
+416 
-428 GGRGGAGPEVV
+428 GGAAISFLPAGTS
-439 IPSADEWVVENDTVT
+439 IKLDSNQNSDPSDT
-454 VTTRVKTSSQPFERY
+454 
-469 VLKRSKKDYSG
+469 KKDRIWTGQQYIWTP
-480 GEHKTRFYVVS
+480 EAFFYRVD
-491 KENVWNGK
+491 